1 MQTSNPSGTLTI
13 GSQKALS
20 HEPGPFGWSRIG
32 DFLFCA
38 RLAELNL
45 RLGRSA
51 SKQFPSRALFVGSLV
66 HEYLAAV
73 FQRIRVHQQGGD
85 YAEWCD
91 PWTMMDHHRECYQRG
106 PQAAWVKHAIN
117 IGQTLLGIPRP
128 GWTGPIPQD
137 FEGYPDL
144 KLWARTSDEILA
156 VEEVGTWDLGDG
168 HTYMPRLDLVV
179 RAGGKVV
186 AIDWKTTRMPC
197 VEQALP
203 MEVDKVKRHEKD
215 LVKFHGASGQFQAMF
230 QLTVGGHTVDG
241 VRVGKIFAPDEK
253 GPMFKWITV
262 DRPPEAQ
269 AEELAFSM
277 KQAIKT
283 LERYKLGA
291 TGELLSARKFN
302 DRICVS
308 DYGPC
313 QHYDRCHGKKPLDG

>member
-1 MQTSNPSGTLTI
+1 MATKLIQGR
-13 GSQKALS
+13 KALA

-32 DFLFCA
+32 DYLFCA

-51 SKQFPSRALFVGSLV
+51 SNQFPSRALFVGGLV
-66 HEYLAAV
+66 HEYLAAL

-91 PWTMMDHHRECYQRG
+91 PWAMMEAHREQYQRG

-117 IGQTLLGIPRP
+117 IGQTLLGIPAP
-128 GWTGPIPQD
+128 GWTGVIPQD
-137 FEGYPDL
+137 FVGYPDL
-144 KLWARTSDEILA
+144 KLWARTSDEVLA
-156 VEEVGTWDLGDG
+156 VEEVGTWDLQDG
-168 HTYMPRLDLVV
+168 YTYMPRLDLVLRV
-179 RAGGKVV
+179 NGKVV

-203 MEVDKVKRHEKD
+203 LEVDKVKRHEKD

-230 QLTVGGHTVDG
+230 QLQVAGHSVDG

-253 GPMFKWITV
+253 GPMFKWITIE
-262 DRPPEAQ
+262 RPPEPM
-269 AEELAFSM
+269 AEELALSM
-277 KQAIKT
+277 RQSIRGLAKLQEQAEQGT
-283 LERYKLGA
+283 
-291 TGELLSARKFN
+291 TWPSTARRFN

-313 QHYDRCHGKKPLDG
+313 KHYDVCHGKKALDG